1 MRRTVRMCGL
11 STAALMHTQN
21 GDLTHDRPIC
31 AKQEAIT
38 QHSGATT
45 QRVVAPEGD
54 DMTTKTTETDE
65 LELWSEAQTAEW
77 LKVSAKTLKNWR
89 SLRQGPTPTYIG
101 RRPCYLQ
108 ADVIGWVQEQR
119 DQAEAWRLS

>member
-1 MRRTVRMCGL
+1 
-11 STAALMHTQN
+11 MHTQD
-21 GDLTHDRPIC
+21 GDLVLNGPVC

-38 QHSGATT
+38 QQSGATT

-54 DMTTKTTETDE
+54 DMTTETTETDE